1 MIMFHEYLD
10 PRKILDI
17 SWKVWVFKITIPKGK
32 KKHLINLVFEVYWVY
47 MKRELIKSKAMDL
60 KQSKE
65 IDLGGPGEIKEKV
78 ICNYNHKK
86 LNE

>member
-1 MIMFHEYLD
+1 
-10 PRKILDI
+10 
-17 SWKVWVFKITIPKGK
+17 
-32 KKHLINLVFEVYWVY
+32 
-47 MKRELIKSKAMDL
+47 MDL

-65 IDLGGPGEIKEKV
+65 IDLGGPGVIKEKV